1 MPRKSSD
8 PIVGILRY
16 FRDSELAAA
25 KIALALAG
33 EIVKER
39 TPQPAQT
46 TTKRRSKR
54 TAGSGT
60 GQGVAVGAPVN
71 TD

>member
-39 TPQPAQT
+39 TPPAEAAAV
-46 TTKRRSKR
+46 KRRRKQK
-54 TAGSGT
+54 AILDGPG
-60 GQGVAVGAPVN
+60 P
-71 TD
+71 TDTTRS